1 MGINMENLCP
11 LNLVL
16 LQCGFTQSM
25 CPPAIC
31 FINQQMSEEVYY
43 LHFVLV
49 EQINYLL
56 RTDLVGYLPIE
67 SQCSS
72 VADSLTLSQSEC
84 TNLHVGDQTGV
95 TTKS

>member
-1 MGINMENLCP
+1 MWVHTIH
-11 LNLVL
+11 V
-16 LQCGFTQSM
+16 S
-25 CPPAIC
+25 PPAIC

-43 LHFVLV
+43 LHFLLV

-56 RTDLVGYLPIE
+56 HTDLVGYLLIE

-72 VADSLTLSQSEC
+72 VADSLTLSRSEC
-84 TNLHVGDQTGV
+84 TNLHVGDSTGV